1 MLGPQGAFAGIVFI
15 PPPVIRLVVFLTRT
29 ILIGLLFTAL
39 SAGRFRAIP
48 LQIVLL
54 VSRCVE
60 RGVAQLLHVRRTTTA
75 LL

>member
-1 MLGPQGAFAGIVFI
+1 MLGPQGAPAGTIFI
-15 PPPVIRLVVFLTRT
+15 PVYPGLVVLRTRT

-39 SAGRFRAIP
+39 SAGCFRAIP

-60 RGVAQLLHVRRTTTA
+60 RGVAQRWHVPLTQIV
-75 LL
+75 LM